1 MNVDVKAPLTEI
13 IFWGSSLTS
22 PNSKGWFFLNAGIVI
37 GSEGNLKRVKPI
49 SELLDIDREIGIPY
63 VFDSRLFNSQAW
75 SRKLELPWVVSC
87 IGPPEDLSVLDVGSG
102 ASALPIFLSRHG
114 ARVVSVD
121 PESVRG
127 LPDGSVSRVRA
138 ALPHL
143 PFRDGAFDVVSC
155 VSVLEH
161 LGGFFDEYLT
171 ELCRVARRRV
181 VLTFDAAFGPFS
193 LTGLSPFELRAL
205 AKMLDKPLMR
215 PTDRLGPS
223 GAERRILGPHLG
235 VCLVYIDR
243 PEGGWR
249 HLRLSRGRRF
259 LIRLHRATHSEYMR
273 KTGLRLW
280 RRIARHG

>member
-1 MNVDVKAPLTEI
+1 VV
-13 IFWGSSLTS
+13 
-22 PNSKGWFFLNAGIVI
+22 FLSAQILI
-37 GSEGNLKRVKPI
+37 GSESNLRKIKPVP
-49 SELLDIDREIGIPY
+49 ELLDIDREIGMPY
-63 VFDSRLFNSQAW
+63 ALDSRLFNSQAW
-75 SRKLELPWVVSC
+75 SRRLELPWVVSC
-87 IGPPEDLSVLDVGSG
+87 ISPVEGLSVLDVGSG

-114 ARVVSVD
+114 ASVISVD
-121 PESVRG
+121 PETLRG
-127 LPDGSVSRVRA
+127 LPDNSVSRIRA

-155 VSVLEH
+155 ISVLEH
-161 LGGFFDEYLT
+161 LKGFFDEYLD

-193 LTGLSPFELRAL
+193 LTGLSPCELRAF
-205 AKMLDKPLMR
+205 AKMLGKSLVR

-223 GAERRILGPHLG
+223 GVERRILGPHLG
-235 VCLVYIDR
+235 VCMVYIDR

-259 LIRLHRATHSEYMR
+259 LIRLYRATHGEYMR